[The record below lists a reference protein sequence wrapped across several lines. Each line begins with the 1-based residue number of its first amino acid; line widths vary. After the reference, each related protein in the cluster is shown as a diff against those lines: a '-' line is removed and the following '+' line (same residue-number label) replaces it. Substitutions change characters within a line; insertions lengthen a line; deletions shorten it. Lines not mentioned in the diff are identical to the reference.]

1 VRRSAVRLVVLDER
15 GHILLFHTRSPPRPE
30 LGLWWELPGG
40 GVDPGESYVDT
51 AVRELREETGLTAL
65 SIGPP
70 TWKRTA
76 TFLVGDHRRIQDEV
90 VVLAPVAGVEPAVD
104 VSAQLDYERLSYM
117 GSRWWPRDELLDSDV
132 RCYPGRLRELLPAFL
147 AGEDIDEPFETW
159 S

>member
-1 VRRSAVRLVVLDER
+1 
-15 GHILLFHTRSPPRPE
+15 
-30 LGLWWELPGG
+30 
-40 GVDPGESYVDT
+40 
-51 AVRELREETGLTAL
+51 
-65 SIGPP
+65 
-70 TWKRTA
+70 
-76 TFLVGDHRRIQDEV
+76 V

-117 GSRWWPRDELLDSDV
+117 GSRWWPQDELLDSDI